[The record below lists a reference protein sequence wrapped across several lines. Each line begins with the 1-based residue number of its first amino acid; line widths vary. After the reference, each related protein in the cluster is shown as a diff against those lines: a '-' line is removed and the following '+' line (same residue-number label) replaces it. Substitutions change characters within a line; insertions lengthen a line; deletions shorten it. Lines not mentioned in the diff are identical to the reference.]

1 VFLINDDLTL
11 NSILCDCVV
20 IDSQIIKSFEYMSEC
35 GMLVIKF
42 SELLPYLILDMT
54 HSLSE
59 DLTIKI

>member
-1 VFLINDDLTL
+1 
-11 NSILCDCVV
+11 
-20 IDSQIIKSFEYMSEC
+20 MSEC